1 MVDASRLM
9 FRVPMST
16 SWIDAKTIRNG
27 PKEIMIPFE
36 QAKIY
41 TPEELRHKDMV
52 KVRLFPNTIIEM
64 RDTRSNKS
72 LGLINYEMARA
83 KYC

>member
-16 SWIDAKTIRNG
+16 SWIDAKTIRDG

-41 TPEELRHKDMV
+41 TPEELRKKEMV
-52 KVRLFPNTIIEM
+52 KVRLYPNTIIEM
-64 RDTRSNKS
+64 RDCRSNKS
-72 LGLINYEMARA
+72 LGRINYEMAKI

>member
-1 MVDASRLM
+1 
-9 FRVPMST
+9 
-16 SWIDAKTIRNG
+16 
-27 PKEIMIPFE
+27 MIPFE